1 MNLQLPELTKPF
13 PGNPAVAPE
22 AEYRPFAL
30 TSLQGPAQNHLLAA
44 LPPADFER
52 LAPDLELVPMPLGEI
67 LYQPGRPIRHA
78 YFPTTAIVSLHH
90 VMSSGASAEAAGVG
104 NEGVVGIS
112 LVMGGDNSS
121 SSTVVRTAGHAYRL
135 AGPVFRREF
144 SRAGALQRLLLR
156 YTQTLMAQMIQTA
169 ACNRHHTMDQQ
180 LCRCLLSALDRAP
193 SGEVI
198 MTHELA
204 ASLLGVRRE
213 GITAVAGKLQ
223 RAGLITY
230 FRGHIAVL
238 KRSALESRACECY
251 AVVRQELSR
260 LLSDVRARQDAPTY
274 FQ

>member
-1 MNLQLPELTKPF
+1 MNLQLPELPKPF

-260 LLSDVRARQDAPTY
+260 LLSDVRARQDVPAY

>member
-1 MNLQLPELTKPF
+1 MARKT
-13 PGNPAVAPE
+13 VAASRSPKE
-22 AEYRPFAL
+22 NR
-30 TSLQGPAQNHLLAA
+30 LLAA
-44 LPPADFER
+44 LPENAYDELLPSLEP
-52 LAPDLELVPMPLGEI
+52 LAMPLGLSVYESGGAQG
-67 LYQPGRPIRHA
+67 YV

-135 AGPVFRREF
+135 AGPLFRREF
-144 SRAGALQRLLLR
+144 SRAGAMQRLLLR

-260 LLSDVRARQDAPTY
+260 LLSDVRARQDVPAY

>member
-1 MNLQLPELTKPF
+1 MNLQLPELPKPY
-13 PGNPAVAPE
+13 PNPATAPE

-30 TSLQGPAQNHLLAA
+30 SSLQGPAQNHLLAA

-121 SSTVVRTAGHAYRL
+121 NSTVVRTAGHAYRL
-135 AGPVFRREF
+135 AGPLFRREF
-144 SRAGALQRLLLR
+144 SRAGAMQRLLLR

-251 AVVRQELSR
+251 AVVKQELSR
-260 LLSDVRARQDAPTY
+260 LLSDVRARQDVPAY

>member
-1 MNLQLPELTKPF
+1 
-13 PGNPAVAPE
+13 
-22 AEYRPFAL
+22 
-30 TSLQGPAQNHLLAA
+30 
-44 LPPADFER
+44 
-52 LAPDLELVPMPLGEI
+52 
-67 LYQPGRPIRHA
+67 
-78 YFPTTAIVSLHH
+78 
-90 VMSSGASAEAAGVG
+90 
-104 NEGVVGIS
+104 VGIS
-112 LVMGGDNSS
+112 LVMGGDSSS

-135 AGPVFRREF
+135 AGPLFRREF
-144 SRAGALQRLLLR
+144 GRAGAMQRLVLR

-230 FRGHIAVL
+230 FRGRIAVL
-238 KRSALESRACECY
+238 KRSALETRACECY
-251 AVVRQELSR
+251 AVVRKELSR
-260 LLSDVRARQDAPTY
+260 LLADVRYRQDTPAY